1 MNKAAD
7 STTKPSKPEP
17 SVLGTI
23 LTDLADTAW
32 RIAVP
37 VLLFAGMG
45 IFIDKKAGSAPWVTL
60 AGVVVG
66 FIFAGL
72 LIKRQLAAINQR
84 EQS

>member
-7 STTKPSKPEP
+7 STTNPHKPEP

-37 VLLFAGMG
+37 VLLFAGIG
-45 IFIDKKAGSAPWVTL
+45 IVIDKKIGSAPWVTL
-60 AGVVVG
+60 AGLVIG
-66 FIFAGL
+66 FVFAGL

-84 EQS
+84 EQ